1 MDKCSNNFVSNCKK
15 HYGASVFN
23 DINSL
28 GGTGVKSSLSESA
41 NKFEQSVAIVC
52 LSVRLGLSGPQKPNL
67 ELYHFFYIEFMFKT
81 I

>member
-15 HYGASVFN
+15 HYVASAFN

-28 GGTGVKSSLSESA
+28 GGTGVKSSLSEPA

-52 LSVRLGLSGPQKPNL
+52 LSVRLGLSGPQKP
-67 ELYHFFYIEFMFKT
+67 YGT
-81 I
+81 IFSFALLARQER